1 MININNWCLI
11 LKQLDKKNTGTDK
24 RTKKELT
31 KQMYRNAN
39 ITFLIIE
46 YK

>member
-1 MININNWCLI
+1 MININKRCLI
-11 LKQLDKKNTGTDK
+11 LKQLDEKNTWTDK

-31 KQMYRNAN
+31 KQMSRNAN